1 MKCLETNPNDRY
13 ETPSEV
19 AQALLPLVADT
30 LEPEE
35 NEFGV
40 NIELDVDIAI
50 SLAPPAGSEPAPA
63 VKIPRPLVPDPLGV
77 AAVAAADKATAG
89 KPEGAAKAPMR
100 PQARQSEV
108 DLGNVLKKITDKD
121 AHRWMVVKDKL
132 DHGPFSGR
140 ELVQL
145 IVDGE
150 VLADHGLLNMD
161 TGERK
166 KVREF
171 EEFIEFLEQHKIRVS
186 EEEHQQALE
195 RTTKAETRSTLTKVL
210 IVAAA
215 VGVLAT
221 VGTGYLITRQALNKE
236 RSAQADLAA
245 MFETGQVKITG
256 TAGIL
261 KYRKGRRGKRS
272 SGGRAAPGGFL
283 SYEQAMNQPVDLGDV
298 SGGGGERQL
307 TSGDVAGVMNRRLN
321 SLFGCVSKEL
331 RRGGRLGNVKIDL
344 AIAGSG
350 KVQGVS
356 VNTGSSAFKGCI
368 AGKVKHIRFPSFPAP
383 RMGARYSFNID

>member
-1 MKCLETNPNDRY
+1 VAETRP
-13 ETPSEV
+13 
-19 AQALLPLVADT
+19 
-30 LEPEE
+30 PEE

-40 NIELDVDIAI
+40 EMEIDVDIAT
-50 SLAPPAGSEPAPA
+50 SLAPPPGTEPAAGFKAPLPVILNPLRTPA
-63 VKIPRPLVPDPLGV
+63 PTASPSSPGS
-77 AAVAAADKATAG
+77 AAASPAA
-89 KPEGAAKAPMR
+89 EGLKEVDE

-108 DLGNVLKKITDKD
+108 DLSHLLKKITDKD

-145 IVDGE
+145 IVNGE

-166 KVREF
+166 KVCEF
-171 EEFIEFLEQHKIRVS
+171 EEFVEFIEQHKIRRS
-186 EEEHQQALE
+186 EEEFQQALE
-195 RTTKAETRSTLTKVL
+195 RTSKAEKRSNVTKFL
-210 IVAAA
+210 IAAAA

-221 VGTGYLITRQALNKE
+221 VGTGYLITRQALSKE
-236 RSAQADLAA
+236 QTHQADLAA
-245 MFETGQVKITG
+245 LFETGQVKITG

-261 KYRKGRRGKRS
+261 KYRRGRRGKKRS
-272 SGGRAAPGGFL
+272 SGGAAPGGFM
-283 SYEQAMNQPVDLGDV
+283 SYEDAMNQAVDLGDV
-298 SGGGGERQL
+298 SGSGGERQL

-331 RRGGRLGNVKIDL
+331 RRGGRLGKVQIDL

-356 VNTGSSAFKGCI
+356 VRPGSPAFKGCI

-383 RMGARYSFNID
+383 RMGARYSFNVD